1 MICTEKEYDYI
12 HRVCSADVLY
22 ERVGDVAAQRAE
34 VYAADISDILR
45 AGGKLQEQ
53 AGFCDA
59 VRCHGGAVFAGVHCV
74 CARRGY
80 LLRHLIFKYIIY
92 R

>member
-1 MICTEKEYDYI
+1 MEQTIK
-12 HRVCSADVLY
+12 
-22 ERVGDVAAQRAE
+22 
-34 VYAADISDILR
+34 VYLTQM
-45 AGGKLQEQ
+45 GNNKKLQEQ
-53 AGFCDA
+53 AGLCDA